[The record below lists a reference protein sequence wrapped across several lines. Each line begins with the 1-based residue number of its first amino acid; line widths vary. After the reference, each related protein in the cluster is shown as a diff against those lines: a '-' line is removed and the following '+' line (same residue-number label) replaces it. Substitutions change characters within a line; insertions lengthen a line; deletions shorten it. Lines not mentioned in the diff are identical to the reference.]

1 MEDEFQNVKNRI
13 WITERCHMKAE
24 KRSRF
29 LDLYFHIVLA
39 SFALASIGI
48 SVLNNTS
55 IGPLKEDML
64 TFTSITTLCLS
75 LLIFGFKFG
84 ETAAN
89 HRSCYLAL
97 QKLRA
102 TKHDDHLSLE
112 RDYIEILGH
121 YPNHTHGDYMRLA
134 VSNILRAMQDL
145 ESPPGKKVTFDRWD
159 RLVYFSGWILA
170 RFSLIVFALMPLVMA
185 LYGAD
190 FLSLSLTSP

>member
-1 MEDEFQNVKNRI
+1 MN
-13 WITERCHMKAE
+13 AE
-24 KRSRF
+24 KRRRF

-39 SFALASIGI
+39 SFALSSIGI
-48 SVLNNTS
+48 SVLNRTH

-102 TKHDDHLSLE
+102 TKYDDLLSLE
-112 RDYIEILGH
+112 QDYIEILGH
-121 YPNHTHGDYMRLA
+121 YPNHTHGDYLRLA
-134 VSNILRAMQDL
+134 VSNIWGPTQDL
-145 ESPPGKKVTFDRWD
+145 ESPPGRKVTFDCWD
-159 RLVYFSGWILA
+159 RLVYVVGWFLA
-170 RFSLIVFALMPLVMA
+170 RVTLILFAIMPLVMA
-185 LYGAD
+185 LYGID
-190 FLSLSLTSP
+190 FLTVSLISP